1 MYRDDVNINDVVM
14 EHGISVTAARVL
26 YVVNRYV
33 NSSRRNMK
41 KDKRGVAYC
50 YASKERIAKD
60 IGKSK
65 RTVDRAI
72 AELKAAGLIESRRT
86 TRNAHIYLTYYG
98 LYGAS
103 ANAADG
109 TSNNSNLKS
118 YNIQDTSFYPDK
130 TPAAEVQTP
139 DDVKKCEDSTAAEVQ
154 RTTPAAKETNASG
167 EAANAASSEEKSM
180 KKGKPTPKQRKRIT
194 KAEKQAAAEQY
205 SRLLERKLG
214 MANPY
219 WLLPDDAVQEEYK
232 QRYSLIDLIANAMS
246 VRGRGIRVNGAE
258 LTVEQYWQVVQNISG
273 KAIDGLFDRLKT
285 AAVCTGITNMRA
297 YTLASVYNAVLW
309 HGMTA
314 NADINLDAV
323 YRRMA

>member
-1 MYRDDVNINDVVM
+1 MFRDDVNVNTVMM
-14 EHGISVTAARVL
+14 EHGISATAARVL

-41 KDKRGVAYC
+41 RDKRGVAYC
-50 YASKERIAKD
+50 YASKERIAQD

-98 LYGAS
+98 LYGTS

-109 TSNNSNLKS
+109 TSNNSSLKS
-118 YNIQDTSFYPDK
+118 YNNKSTSFYPYKMAEGQNK
-130 TPAAEVQTP
+130 TA
-139 DDVKKCEDSTAAEVQ
+139 DDVKKCEGYAHDETPAA
-154 RTTPAAKETNASG
+154 TPAAKETKHNEQTA
-167 EAANAASSEEKSM
+167 
-180 KKGKPTPKQRKRIT
+180 KKGKPTPKRRQRIT
-194 KAEKQAAAEQY
+194 KAEKQAAAEKY

-214 MANPY
+214 MANLY
-219 WLLPDDAVQEEYK
+219 WTLPDEDIQEEYK
-232 QRYSLIDLIANAMS
+232 RRYSLIDLLANAMS
-246 VRGRGIRVNGAE
+246 VQGRRIRVNGAE
-258 LTVEQYWQVVQNISG
+258 LTVEQYWQVVQNISSE
-273 KAIDGLFDRLKT
+273 AIEGLFDRLNT

-323 YRRMA
+323 YRHMA

>member
-1 MYRDDVNINDVVM
+1 MFKDDVNVNAVVM

-50 YASKERIAKD
+50 YASKDRIAHD
-60 IGKSK
+60 IGKSR

-86 TRNAHIYLTYYG
+86 TRNAHIYITYYG
-98 LYGAS
+98 LYGTS

-109 TSNNSNLKS
+109 ASNNSNSKS
-118 YNIQDTSFYPDK
+118 YNLLDTSIHLDK
-130 TPAAEVQTP
+130 VTEGQNKTA
-139 DDVKKCEDSTAAEVQ
+139 DDVKKCEGYAHDE
-154 RTTPAAKETNASG
+154 TPAAATTAKETT
-167 EAANAASSEEKSM
+167 ESEVKKGYM
-180 KKGKPTPKQRKRIT
+180 PCKGKPTPKRRQRLT
-194 KAEKQAAAEQY
+194 KAEKEAAREKY
-205 SRLLERKLG
+205 RRMLERKLD
-214 MANPY
+214 MANPI
-219 WLLPDDAVQEEYK
+219 WMIPSLDDEYR
-232 QRYSLIDLIANAMS
+232 QYQSLIDTLADALS

-258 LTVEQYWQVVQNISG
+258 LTVEQYWQVVQNISSE
-273 KAIDGLFDRLKT
+273 AIDGLFDRLKT

-309 HGMTA
+309 HGMTDK
-314 NADINLDAV
+314 ADVPLEAF
-323 YRRMA
+323 YRHIAG

>member
-1 MYRDDVNINDVVM
+1 MFKDDVNINTVM
-14 EHGISVTAARVL
+14 MEFGISASAARVL
-26 YVVNRYV
+26 YMVNRYV

-41 KDKRGVAYC
+41 KDKRGIAYC
-50 YASKERIAKD
+50 YASKEKLAQD
-60 IGKSK
+60 IGKSR

-86 TRNAHIYLTYYG
+86 TRNAHIYITYYG

-109 TSNNSNLKS
+109 ASNNSNSKS
-118 YNIQDTSFYPDK
+118 YNLLDTSIHLDK
-130 TPAAEVQTP
+130 VTEGQEKTA
-139 DDVKKCEDSTAAEVQ
+139 DDVKKCEGYAHDETPAA
-154 RTTPAAKETNASG
+154 TPAAKETTEG
-167 EAANAASSEEKSM
+167 EVK
-180 KKGKPTPKQRKRIT
+180 KGYTPCKGKPTPKRRQRLT
-194 KAEKQAAAEQY
+194 KAEKEAAREKY
-205 SRLLERKLG
+205 RRMLERKLD
-214 MANPY
+214 MANPI
-219 WLLPDDAVQEEYK
+219 WMISSLDDEYR
-232 QRYSLIDLIANAMS
+232 QYQSLIDTLADALS

-309 HGMTA
+309 HGMTDK
-314 NADINLDAV
+314 ADVPLEAL
-323 YRRMA
+323 YRHMAG

>member
-1 MYRDDVNINDVVM
+1 MFRDDVNVNAVMM
-14 EHGISVTAARVL
+14 EHGISATAARVL

-50 YASKERIAKD
+50 YASKDRIAHD
-60 IGKSK
+60 IGKSR

-86 TRNAHIYLTYYG
+86 TRNAHIYITYYG

-109 TSNNSNLKS
+109 ASNNSSLKS
-118 YNIQDTSFYPDK
+118 YNLLDTSIHLDK
-130 TPAAEVQTP
+130 VTEGQSKTA
-139 DDVKKCEDSTAAEVQ
+139 DDVKKCEENAHDETPAAA
-154 RTTPAAKETNASG
+154 TAAKETK
-167 EAANAASSEEKSM
+167 ESEEK
-180 KKGKPTPKQRKRIT
+180 KGYTPCKGKPTPKRRQRLT
-194 KAEKQAAAEQY
+194 KAEKEAAREKY
-205 SRLLERKLG
+205 RRMLERKLD
-214 MANPY
+214 MANPL
-219 WLLPDDAVQEEYK
+219 WMIPSLDDEYR
-232 QRYSLIDLIANAMS
+232 QYQSLIDTLADALS

-309 HGMTA
+309 HGMTDK
-314 NADINLDAV
+314 ADIPLEAL
-323 YRRMA
+323 YRHMAG

>member
-1 MYRDDVNINDVVM
+1 MFRDDVNVNTVMM
-14 EHGISVTAARVL
+14 EHGISATAARVL

-41 KDKRGVAYC
+41 RDKRGVAYC
-50 YASKERIAKD
+50 YASKERIAQD

-98 LYGAS
+98 LYGTS

-118 YNIQDTSFYPDK
+118 YNNKSTSFYPYKMAEGQNK
-130 TPAAEVQTP
+130 TA
-139 DDVKKCEDSTAAEVQ
+139 DDVKKCEGYAHDETPAA
-154 RTTPAAKETNASG
+154 TPAAKETKHNEQTA
-167 EAANAASSEEKSM
+167 
-180 KKGKPTPKQRKRIT
+180 KKGKPTPKRRQRIT
-194 KAEKQAAAEQY
+194 KAEKQAAAEKY

-214 MANPY
+214 MANLY
-219 WLLPDDAVQEEYK
+219 WTLPDEDIQEEYK
-232 QRYSLIDLIANAMS
+232 RRYSLIDLLANALS
-246 VRGRGIRVNGAE
+246 VQGRRIRVNGAE
-258 LTVEQYWQVVQNISG
+258 LTVEQYWQVVQNISSE
-273 KAIDGLFDRLKT
+273 AIEGLFDRLNT
-285 AAVCTGITNMRA
+285 AAVCTGISNMRA

-323 YRRMA
+323 YRHMAR

>member
-1 MYRDDVNINDVVM
+1 MFRDDVNVNAVMM
-14 EHGISVTAARVL
+14 EHGISATAARVL

-50 YASKERIAKD
+50 YASKDRIAHD
-60 IGKSK
+60 IGKSR

-86 TRNAHIYLTYYG
+86 TRNAHIYITYYG

-109 TSNNSNLKS
+109 ASNNSSLKS
-118 YNIQDTSFYPDK
+118 YNLLDTSIHLDK
-130 TPAAEVQTP
+130 VTEGQSKTA
-139 DDVKKCEDSTAAEVQ
+139 DDVKKCEENAHDETPAAAA
-154 RTTPAAKETNASG
+154 AAKETT
-167 EAANAASSEEKSM
+167 ESEEK
-180 KKGKPTPKQRKRIT
+180 KGYTPCKGKPTPKRRQRLT
-194 KAEKQAAAEQY
+194 KAEKEAAREKY
-205 SRLLERKLG
+205 RRMLERKLD
-214 MANPY
+214 MANPL
-219 WLLPDDAVQEEYK
+219 WMIPSLDDEYR
-232 QRYSLIDLIANAMS
+232 QYQSLIDTLADALS

-309 HGMTA
+309 HGMTDK
-314 NADINLDAV
+314 ADIPLEAL
-323 YRRMA
+323 YRHMAG

>member
-1 MYRDDVNINDVVM
+1 MFRDDVNVNAVMM
-14 EHGISVTAARVL
+14 EHGISATAARVL

-50 YASKERIAKD
+50 YASKDRIAHD
-60 IGKSK
+60 IGKSR

-86 TRNAHIYLTYYG
+86 TRNAHIYITYYG

-109 TSNNSNLKS
+109 ASNNNSLKS
-118 YNIQDTSFYPDK
+118 YNLLDTSIHLDK
-130 TPAAEVQTP
+130 VTEGQSKTA
-139 DDVKKCEDSTAAEVQ
+139 DDVKKCEENAHDETPAAA
-154 RTTPAAKETNASG
+154 TAAKETK
-167 EAANAASSEEKSM
+167 ESEEK
-180 KKGKPTPKQRKRIT
+180 KGYTPCKGKPTPKRRQRLT
-194 KAEKQAAAEQY
+194 KAEKEAAREKY
-205 SRLLERKLG
+205 RRMLERKLD
-214 MANPY
+214 MANPL
-219 WLLPDDAVQEEYK
+219 WMIPSLDDEYR
-232 QRYSLIDLIANAMS
+232 QYQSLIDTLADALS

-309 HGMTA
+309 HGMTDK
-314 NADINLDAV
+314 ADIPLEAL
-323 YRRMA
+323 YRHMAG